1 MKIRLPVVVI
11 LFLFL
16 AGFGYAQQTPVKVD
30 ISKEKV
36 TIKGEIFYLHSVE
49 KQQTLYSIAKKYGT
63 EVETIIKDN
72 PSLASGLKEGDRI
85 YIRSSNVE
93 YQKSIQEPDKR
104 VVTPEPSKK
113 PEPPKQ
119 VQDSSI
125 VKNIQAEHIV
135 RWYESLYSI
144 SKKYGVSE
152 EDIIKANSLPNK
164 RLETRMVLKIPAS
177 GISLE
182 VSGKME
188 SDSLL
193 KSQEKIEDTPEVQH
207 KERRGR
213 DIFSG
218 SERKYVAS
226 LILPLNGN
234 SEVKS
239 ENSENFL
246 EFYQGFL
253 VALDDIKRDFP
264 GSNLEIRVFDIDSYS
279 SSEQMISQGVLQGSH
294 IIIGPMF
301 NNQLEPVLKYA
312 AESEISVISPNPA
325 SEHLTQDHPSLF
337 QVTTPL
343 VYIQNG
349 IFSKIT
355 RFSEVAVIYE
365 DGGADTNL
373 VSVTRNLL
381 KERFVNYRQ
390 LSYGILRGRSI
401 LPQITEILK
410 SDKINH
416 VIVASNSEAFVS
428 DVLRNLNLIQ
438 TMNGYNI
445 YVYGTP
451 RWRNFENVDINYYH
465 GMNLTISVQYY
476 VDYSKESVRRFI
488 SRFRALYNSEPSQYA
503 FQAYDIAYYFL
514 SALIRYGED
523 FRFDLDDYKKDLL
536 QSDFYFIRKEGE
548 KGYTNSAIRQV
559 LYKQDYSIDV
569 SSLTR

>member
-1 MKIRLPVVVI
+1 MIIRLPITFLV
-11 LFLFL
+11 FLFF

-49 KQQTLYSIAKKYGT
+49 KQQTLYSIAKKYGA
-63 EVETIIKDN
+63 EIGTIIKDN
-72 PSLASGLKEGDRI
+72 PSLASGLKEGDKI
-85 YIRSSNVE
+85 YIRAANVTE
-93 YQKSIQEPDKR
+93 QKSTQ
-104 VVTPEPSKK
+104 EPSKK
-113 PEPPKQ
+113 PEPSKQ
-119 VQDSSI
+119 LQDSSL
-125 VKNIQAEHIV
+125 VNNIQAEHIV
-135 RWYESLYSI
+135 RWYENLSSI
-144 SKKYGVSE
+144 AKKYGVTE
-152 EDIIKANSLPNK
+152 QEIMRANSLQN
-164 RLETRMVLKIPAS
+164 RRVETRMVLKIPVADS
-177 GISLE
+177 SQE
-182 VSGKME
+182 VTGKME
-188 SDSLL
+188 SDTLVNS
-193 KSQEKIEDTPEVQH
+193 EKKISETPATQQR
-207 KERRGR
+207 ERRGR

-218 SERKYVAS
+218 TDKKYIAS
-226 LILPLNGN
+226 LVLPLNGN
-234 SEVKS
+234 SEVKNETAES
-239 ENSENFL
+239 FM

-279 SSEQMISQGVLQGSH
+279 SSEEMISKGVLQGSH

-312 AESEISVISPNPA
+312 TEREISVISPNPA
-325 SEHLTQDHPSLF
+325 SEHLTLDNSSLF

-343 VYIQNG
+343 IYIQNG

-355 RFSEVAVIYE
+355 RFSEVAVIFE
-365 DGGADTNL
+365 DGGSDTNL
-373 VSVTRNLL
+373 ISITRNLL
-381 KERFVNYRQ
+381 NERYVNYRQ
-390 LSYGILRGRSI
+390 LSYDILRGRSI
-401 LPQITEILK
+401 LPQMTEMLK

-445 YVYGTP
+445 SVYGTP

-465 GMNLTISVQYY
+465 GMNLTISTQYY
-476 VDYSKESVRRFI
+476 VDYSKESVQRFI

-523 FRFDLDDYKKDLL
+523 FKFDLADHKKELL
-536 QSDFYFIRKEGE
+536 QSDFNFILREGD

-559 LYKQDYSIDV
+559 LYKPDYSIDV
-569 SSLTR
+569 KGLNR